1 MLKVEDIAK
10 ELKVSQMTIFRA
22 LQQGKIKAIKI
33 GNVWRISEEE
43 LERIKKEGF

>member
-1 MLKVEDIAK
+1 MLKVEDLAK

-33 GNVWRISEEE
+33 GNCWRISEEE
-43 LERIKKEGF
+43 LERIKKVGY